1 MKLRERIDEMRPQ
14 MIGALKE
21 LIKCRSLQEE
31 AQPNAPFGS
40 ETARCLETALEIS
53 KNLGFRTHNMDG
65 YVGWAEFG
73 EGEEMVAVLCHLDV
87 VPEGEGWT
95 VCAPY
100 DPVVKGGN
108 LYGRGAIDNKG
119 PCVASLFG
127 MKALMDEG
135 FVPDRRIRLIF
146 GCNEETGSG
155 DIQYYRANGGEIPVA
170 GFTPDA
176 NYPLVNGEKG
186 YMNLGFE
193 QKLVQE
199 GTWKLVSIEGGAASN
214 IVPQYCKA
222 VLKVDAEV
230 EARDIVGIME
240 TALAEDANFDANIS
254 WKLDSKEDGSVLTIE
269 AKGIAAH
276 ASLPQFGE
284 NAIGRMCLFLKKLP
298 LNCAATNFLAD
309 KIGMEHTGKS
319 LNVAL
324 WDEPSGPLTLN
335 IGIISSY
342 LDGADVTVRVLLDSR
357 CPVTFQRE
365 DLIPVLKAAFEGAGW
380 TTYQEGWA
388 NPLYQSL
395 ESESVQK
402 LLKAYRDIT
411 GDDSPAMCIGGG
423 TYAKSMPNIMAFGP
437 CRKGID
443 NREHGADEFI
453 ILEDMMQDA
462 EIYAR
467 AVQALAMK

>member
-1 MKLRERIDEMRPQ
+1 MKMNERIQELRPQ
-14 MIGALKE
+14 MIDALKE

-31 AQPNAPFGS
+31 AQPGAPFGS
-40 ETARCLETALEIS
+40 ETARCLEKALEIS
-53 KNLGFRTHNMDG
+53 KNLGFRTYNMDG
-65 YVGWAEFG
+65 YVGWAEYG
-73 EGEEMVAVLCHLDV
+73 EGDEMVAVLCHLDV
-87 VPEGEGWT
+87 VPEGDGWT
-95 VCAPY
+95 VCEPY
-100 DPVVKGGN
+100 DPVVKDGN

-155 DIQYYRANGGEIPVA
+155 DIHYYRTHGGEIPVA

-193 QKLVQE
+193 KTLVQN
-199 GTWKLVSIEGGAASN
+199 GPWKLVSIEGGAASN

-222 VLKVDAEV
+222 VLNVDADID
-230 EARDIVGIME
+230 ARDIVLSVE
-240 TALAEDANFDANIS
+240 NAFVDNEAFNENIF
-254 WKLDSKEDGSVLTIE
+254 WKLESNASGSVVTIE
-269 AKGIAAH
+269 AKGISAH

-284 NAIGRMCLFLKKLP
+284 NAIGRMCLFLKNLP
-298 LNCAATNFLAD
+298 LNCEATNFIAD

-319 LNVAL
+319 LNVDL

-335 IGIISSY
+335 MGIISSY
-342 LDGADVTVRVLLDSR
+342 LNEENVVIRVLLDSR
-357 CPVTFQRE
+357 CPVTFQKE
-365 DLIPVLKAAFEGAGW
+365 DLIPVLKTQFEGAGW

-402 LLKAYRDIT
+402 LLKAYRDVT

-453 ILEDMMQDA
+453 ILDDMMQDA

-467 AVQALAMK
+467 AMQALATK

>member
-1 MKLRERIDEMRPQ
+1 MNMSKRINELRPQ
-14 MIGALKE
+14 MMDALKE
-21 LIKCRSLQEE
+21 LIKCKSLQGE
-31 AQPNAPFGS
+31 AQPGAPFGA
-40 ETARCLETALEIS
+40 ETARCLEKALEIS

-95 VCAPY
+95 VCEPY
-100 DPVVKGGN
+100 DPVVKDGN

-127 MKALMDEG
+127 IKALMDEG

-155 DIQYYRANGGEIPVA
+155 DIHYYRTHGGEIPVA

-193 QKLVQE
+193 QKLTQE
-199 GTWKLVSIEGGAASN
+199 SAWRLVSIGGGAASN

-222 VLKVDAEV
+222 VLNVSAEV
-230 EARDIVGIME
+230 KAEDIVLLVE
-240 TALAEDANFDANIS
+240 QALIKQEDFDKNIS
-254 WKLDSKEDGSVLTIE
+254 WKLEHGVAGSIVTIE
-269 AKGIAAH
+269 AKGISAH
-276 ASLPQFGE
+276 ASLPHFGE
-284 NAIGRMCLFLKKLP
+284 NAIGRMCLFLKELP
-298 LNCAATNFLAD
+298 LNCQATNFLAD
-309 KIGMEHTGKS
+309 KIGMETTGKS

-324 WDEPSGPLTLN
+324 WDEPSGALTLN
-335 IGIISSY
+335 MGIISSY
-342 LDGADVTVRVLLDSR
+342 LNGEDVVVRVLLDSR

-365 DLIPVLKAAFEGAGW
+365 DLIPVLKSQFEGAGW

-453 ILEDMMQDA
+453 ILDDMMQDA

-467 AVQALAMK
+467 AVQALATK

>member
-1 MKLRERIDEMRPQ
+1 MEMSKRICEMRPQ
-14 MIGALKE
+14 MIDALKE
-21 LIKCRSLQEE
+21 LIKCKSVQGE
-31 AQPNAPFGS
+31 AQPGAPFGK
-40 ETARCLETALEIS
+40 EAARCLDTALEIS
-53 KNLGFRTHNMDG
+53 EKLGFRTHNMDG
-65 YVGWAEFG
+65 YVGWAEYG
-73 EGEEMVAVLCHLDV
+73 EGDEMVAVLCHLDV
-87 VPEGEGWT
+87 VPEGDGWT
-95 VCAPY
+95 VCEPY
-100 DPVVKGGN
+100 DPVVKDGN

-135 FVPDRRIRLIF
+135 FVPERRIRLIF

-155 DIQYYRANGGEIPVA
+155 DIHYYRTHGGEIPVA

-193 QKLVQE
+193 QKLVQH
-199 GTWKLVSIEGGAASN
+199 GPWKLVSIEGGAASN

-222 VLKVDAEV
+222 VLEVDSEVKAE
-230 EARDIVGIME
+230 DIVVIME
-240 TALAEDANFDANIS
+240 TALAEESSFDENIS
-254 WKLDSKEDGSVLTIE
+254 WKLESTVEGSVLTIE

-298 LNCAATNFLAD
+298 LNCEAANFLAD
-309 KIGMEHTGKS
+309 KIGMEHTGES

-324 WDEPSGPLTLN
+324 WDEPSGALTLN
-335 IGIISSY
+335 MGIISSY
-342 LDGADVTVRVLLDSR
+342 KEGEDVVIRVLLDSR
-357 CPVTFQRE
+357 CPVTFERE
-365 DLIPVLKAAFEGAGW
+365 DLIPVLKNAFEGAGW
-380 TTYQEGWA
+380 STYQEGWA

-395 ESESVQK
+395 ESENVQK

-453 ILEDMMQDA
+453 ILDDMMQDA

-467 AVQALAMK
+467 AMQALATK